1 MTLALSSSLK
11 KALVALSFTAIA
23 APVSAAILLD
33 YSGGTVLATPTT
45 GPADKDD
52 GVIFSSHNL
61 QGDFF
66 GEEFFFPFPTISING
81 HMYFGNGD
89 GQDDYSLRPLGDT
102 GPFGPSGITRIA
114 PMWADF
120 NLGANGRIIED
131 SGSGYYA
138 VTWLNMENSLHPG
151 YFANFQAIFIE
162 SATTLAGIGFN
173 AGDIVFS
180 YGDIGIYEEILEV
193 IVGLEES
200 SGGVAAIPGRQSEG
214 GWHSHAAIGDFEVG
228 SDEYVLFRPDGAGA
242 YNSSILQV
250 PEPSALAVAAGAVL
264 LAGLRRKRTGS
275 L

>member
-1 MTLALSSSLK
+1 MTSPVSSTLM
-11 KALVALSFTAIA
+11 ALVALGCTAFA
-23 APVSAAILLD
+23 APASAAILLD
-33 YSGGTVLATPTT
+33 YSGGTVVASPTT
-45 GPADKDD
+45 GPGNKDD

-66 GEEFFFPFPTISING
+66 GEELFIPFPTISING
-81 HMYFGNGD
+81 HIYFGNGD
-89 GQDDYSLRPLGDT
+89 GEGDYLLRPLGDT
-102 GPFGPSGITRIA
+102 PPFGPSGITRIA

-120 NLGANGRIIED
+120 NLGTNGRIIED

-138 VTWLNMENSLHPG
+138 VTWLNMETSLHPG

-162 SATTLAGIGFN
+162 SATTLAGINFN

-180 YGDIGIYEEILEV
+180 YGDIGIYQEILEV

-200 SGGVAAIPGRQSEG
+200 SGGVAAIPGHQGEG
-214 GWHSHAAIGDFEVG
+214 GWHSHATTGDFGVG

-242 YNSSILQV
+242 YNSSIVQV

-264 LAGLRRKRTGS
+264 LAGLRRKRTES
-275 L
+275 V